1 MVKNYEYHLWI
12 WKLWSLISVNCNY
25 NGFETFFEGVY
36 IKTEIVA
43 FVVMTKQTGAK
54 LARIDVSV
62 VGEEA
67 QIAERQAKLLKWSNI
82 GGNVNLISH
91 CMQFVLWMYRRK
103 IRYFHG
109 QFWVPNSLHVFVFL
123 QLDQVPQVPYCW
135 KSHSQSG
142 EYGCCKIQICNL
154 KPLCCCRQLANLAFS
169 GLCSQCQR

>member
-1 MVKNYEYHLWI
+1 MPLGHFSGQELRISSVKLKARI
-12 WKLWSLISVNCNY
+12 LVSVDCNY

-36 IKTEIVA
+36 IKTENVA

-67 QIAERQAKLLKWSNI
+67 QIAEQQAKLLKWSNI

-91 CMQFVLWMYRRK
+91 CFQVVLSMYGRM

-109 QFWVPNSLHVFVFL
+109 QFCVSNSCTCL
-123 QLDQVPQVPYCW
+123 
-135 KSHSQSG
+135 SS
-142 EYGCCKIQICNL
+142 CN
-154 KPLCCCRQLANLAFS
+154 
-169 GLCSQCQR
+169 

>member
-1 MVKNYEYHLWI
+1 M
-12 WKLWSLISVNCNY
+12 ISVNCNY

-91 CMQFVLWMYRRK
+91 CMQFVL
-103 IRYFHG
+103 
-109 QFWVPNSLHVFVFL
+109 
-123 QLDQVPQVPYCW
+123 
-135 KSHSQSG
+135 
-142 EYGCCKIQICNL
+142 
-154 KPLCCCRQLANLAFS
+154 
-169 GLCSQCQR
+169 